1 MTERK
6 RGMVR
11 SRMST
16 LCMFDESNL
25 GFGSGRP
32 DNYDDYCYCYEYTH
46 ELMVVFIMLITR
58 PDDETRGDETPS
70 A

>member
-1 MTERK
+1 
-6 RGMVR
+6 
-11 SRMST
+11 
-16 LCMFDESNL
+16 MFDESIL

-32 DNYDDYCYCYEYTH
+32 DDYDDYCYYYEYTH
-46 ELMVVFIMLITR
+46 GLMVVFIMLITR